1 MKNLNT
7 AFFAN
12 SCMAKTVVKVFPRG
26 KVFWVRAC
34 KGSEVAMKMTGKWCS
49 EDMQNKDL
57 SGLASLESISGIRL
71 WSPFICFTEKSYF
84 ENQSFSLS
92 NIFSGTF
99 FPLKFMML
107 GKAELSIL
115 TRK

>member
-12 SCMAKTVVKVFPRG
+12 SCIAKIVVKVFPRG

-34 KGSEVAMKMTGKWCS
+34 EGSEVAMKMTGKWCY
-49 EDMQNKDL
+49 EDMKNKDL

-71 WSPFICFTEKSYF
+71 WSPFICFTEKSDL
-84 ENQSFSLS
+84 ENQSFNRS

-99 FPLKFMML
+99 FLLKFMML

>member
-1 MKNLNT
+1 M
-7 AFFAN
+7 
-12 SCMAKTVVKVFPRG
+12 
-26 KVFWVRAC
+26 VRAC
-34 KGSEVAMKMTGKWCS
+34 EGSEVAMKITGKWEA
-49 EDMQNKDL
+49 EDMKNKEF

-84 ENQSFSLS
+84 ENQSFNFS

-99 FPLKFMML
+99 FPLKFMMF

>member
-34 KGSEVAMKMTGKWCS
+34 EGSEMAMKMTGKWCS
-49 EDMQNKDL
+49 QDIKRKDL
-57 SGLASLESISGIRL
+57 SGIASFESISGIRF
-71 WSPFICFTEKSYF
+71 WSPFIC
-84 ENQSFSLS
+84 L
-92 NIFSGTF
+92 
-99 FPLKFMML
+99 
-107 GKAELSIL
+107 
-115 TRK
+115 